1 MAGGYKQEYIQKIIS
16 SYPNVV
22 YSKRYDYIAKKLE
35 KGWEICRRLMDEDP
49 WEPLY
54 RIKFGDESD
63 MTKWKIKTEAFAS
76 DRLSGTPKPFDDYYF
91 SKEE

>member
-22 YSKRYDYIAKKLE
+22 NSKRYDYIAKKLT

-54 RIKFGDESD
+54 RIKFGDEGD

-76 DRLSGTPKPFDDYYF
+76 DRLVGTPRPVDDYYNYR
-91 SKEE
+91 EE

>member
-1 MAGGYKQEYIQKIIS
+1 MAGGYKQEYILKIIS

-22 YSKRYDYIAKKLE
+22 NGKRYDYIAKKLTT
-35 KGWEICRRLMDEDP
+35 GWEKCRRLMDDDP

-63 MTKWKIKTEAFAS
+63 MTKWKIKTEAFAN
-76 DRLSGTPKPFDDYYF
+76 DRLVGTPRPLDDYYNY
-91 SKEE
+91 KEE

>member
-1 MAGGYKQEYIQKIIS
+1 MAGGYSKEFIKKVLD

-22 YSKRYDYIAKKLE
+22 NGKRYDYIAKKLE

-54 RIKFGDESD
+54 RIKFGDEGD

-76 DRLSGTPKPFDDYYF
+76 DRLVCTPRPVDDYYNYR
-91 SKEE
+91 EE

>member
-1 MAGGYKQEYIQKIIS
+1 MAGGYKQEYILKIIS

-22 YSKRYDYIAKKLE
+22 NGKRYDYIAKKLT

-49 WEPLY
+49 WEPFY
-54 RIKFGDESD
+54 RIKFGDEND
-63 MTKWKIKTEAFAS
+63 GTKWKKRSEAFAN
-76 DRLSGTPKPFDDYYF
+76 DRLVGTPKPFDDYYF